1 MPAAHSHGHR
11 KHHANLPTPPDG
23 SPAMPETIYDALRES
38 HEIQR
43 SLCRRLLRAKP
54 GSQERISI
62 FRELHTELAAH
73 AAAEERFLY
82 APALMDD
89 AGLDSA
95 RHALHE
101 HHQIDELVEALE
113 TTAASSP
120 AWLPLARKLTEK
132 VEHHLR
138 EEEQRFFQMAG
149 KLLTDAQKSA
159 LARDYLNEY
168 DTAKAE
174 LAVRPEDCTTAE

>member
-1 MPAAHSHGHR
+1 MP
-11 KHHANLPTPPDG
+11 D
-23 SPAMPETIYDALRES
+23 TIYDALRES
-38 HEIQR
+38 HEVQR

-89 AGLDSA
+89 AGLDSS

-101 HHQIDELVEALE
+101 HHEMDELVENLHKADAE
-113 TTAASSP
+113 GGQ
-120 AWLPLARKLTEK
+120 WLAVARKLSEK
-132 VEHHLR
+132 VHHHLR
-138 EEEQRFFQMAG
+138 EEEKKFFQVTG
-149 KLLTDAQKSA
+149 KLLDDRQKL
-159 LARDYLNEY
+159 LAAKKYRKDYARML
-168 DTAKAE
+168 AK
-174 LAVRPEDCTTAE
+174 LRG